1 MTKESLL
8 VLDRTIPYTVRVSEQ
23 AKRLRVAV
31 YLDGDVIVTKPKHT
45 TYDHLKKFVESKRY
59 WIVSKLEH
67 NNSIASPDLKD
78 GSAQHFT
85 KNEDKALKLVT
96 NKVEIWAKKLGYE
109 YGDVC
114 VKQLKSR
121 WGSCSSK
128 GNLTFNYKVLFLDD
142 DLRDY
147 VVVHELCHIAQPN
160 HSRKFWNLVEKSL
173 PNYEQMRST
182 IKTIY

>member
-59 WIVSKLEH
+59 WIASKLDH

-78 GSAQHFT
+78 GSAQHFA
-85 KNEDKALKLVT
+85 KNEDRALKLVT
-96 NKVEIWAKKLGYE
+96 NKVEIWAKKLGY
-109 YGDVC
+109 
-114 VKQLKSR
+114 
-121 WGSCSSK
+121 
-128 GNLTFNYKVLFLDD
+128 
-142 DLRDY
+142 
-147 VVVHELCHIAQPN
+147 
-160 HSRKFWNLVEKSL
+160 
-173 PNYEQMRST
+173 
-182 IKTIY
+182 